1 MGRCWRYAIEIGSG
15 ARGVSNLGVANEKM
29 ICLGKNRTLLVPLFA
44 RRRKGLL
51 AIDFHPSFGA
61 IALLI
66 AAWMIF
72 LTCGMACAAQ
82 CSAVPCP
89 DQIGS
94 PRKSV
99 AWNQAGQGTASN
111 GGRDNGGAV
120 VRPVPPASEGE
131 HLGEWLRQHQ
141 NMTFAEQER
150 ALRTEP
156 GFNRLPP
163 ARQQRLLQRLQ
174 QVDAMPPGQ
183 RERMLARLE
192 TWERLSPEQR
202 QQVRI
207 GILEVHQMPFDRQV
221 MMHRAVRDLSEFP
234 QAQRGEIL
242 NSWEFRQRYSNY
254 ERQVLATLMLA
265 QPYEPLRRQ

>member
-1 MGRCWRYAIEIGSG
+1 MSGFRRSLAGSF
-15 ARGVSNLGVANEKM
+15 
-29 ICLGKNRTLLVPLFA
+29 LF
-44 RRRKGLL
+44 L
-51 AIDFHPSFGA
+51 
-61 IALLI
+61 

-72 LTCGMACAAQ
+72 LACGLGWAGRCDAG
-82 CSAVPCP
+82 PCP
-89 DQIGS
+89 NQARS
-94 PRKSV
+94 PRESV
-99 AWNQAGQGTASN
+99 AWYQAGQATPGN
-111 GGRDNGGAV
+111 GGGNAGGAV
-120 VRPVPPASEGE
+120 VRPAPPQRERE

-141 NMTFAEQER
+141 NMSFPEQER

-163 ARQQRLLQRLQ
+163 AKQQRLLERLQ
-174 QVDAMPPGQ
+174 QLDAMPPAR

-202 QQVRI
+202 QQVRV

-234 QAQRGEIL
+234 QWQRGDIL
-242 NSWEFRQRYSNY
+242 NSPEFRHHYSDF
-254 ERQVLATLMLA
+254 ERQVLATLMMA